1 MTPEE
6 FPIMNKY
13 ELEKVPIGI
22 GGKRMQFYR
31 IADWEPFIKN
41 LFSGESGSF
50 TDFPHW
56 IKIWEASLVLTDY
69 LLDEGLKT
77 EGQLETSQSVLETGA
92 GMGIT
97 GMFLAAFGYS
107 VLLTD
112 YDEDCLEL
120 LRLNIAH
127 NELNNARVRKL
138 DWNQPEI
145 EGQFDI
151 ICGAEVIYRES
162 IIPQLTALFRKHLK
176 PGGRIYLAHD
186 HRRSNVEKFIARLPA
201 DMRAETVVKTFRGQD
216 MARRIVIQIIGFA

>member
-1 MTPEE
+1 MTPDD

-13 ELEKVPIGI
+13 ELETVPIGI

-31 IADWEPFIKN
+31 IADWEPFIRK

-56 IKIWEASLVLTDY
+56 VKIWEASLVLTDY

-77 EGQLETSQSVLETGA
+77 KGAQETAQSVLEAGA

-97 GMFLAAFGYS
+97 GMFLAAFGHP
-107 VLLTD
+107 VILTD
-112 YDEDCLEL
+112 YEEDCLEL
-120 LRLNIAH
+120 MRLNIAY
-127 NELNNARVRKL
+127 NELASARVQKL
-138 DWNQPEI
+138 DWEAPTLS
-145 EGQFDI
+145 GQFDI

-162 IIPQLTALFRKHLK
+162 VISSLTALFRKHLK

-186 HRRSNVEKFIARLPA
+186 HQRSTVEKFVARLPS

-216 MARRIVIQIIGFA
+216 MARRILIHILRFA

>member
-1 MTPEE
+1 MTPSD
-6 FPIMNKY
+6 FPIMDKY
-13 ELEKVPIGI
+13 DLETVPIGI

-31 IADWEPFIKN
+31 IADWEPFIEK

-77 EGQLETSQSVLETGA
+77 KGQLETSQSVLETGA

-97 GMFLAAFGYS
+97 GMFLAAFGYP

-112 YDEDCLEL
+112 YDADCLEL
-120 LRLNIAH
+120 LRLNIAY
-127 NELNNARVRKL
+127 NELTNARVRKL
-138 DWNQPEI
+138 DWDQPELD
-145 EGQFDI
+145 GQFDI

-162 IIPQLTALFRKHLK
+162 IIPSLTALFRKHLK
-176 PGGRIYLAHD
+176 PDGRIYLAHD
-186 HRRSNVEKFIARLPA
+186 HQRSNVEKFMARLPA
-201 DMRAETVVKTFRGQD
+201 DMRAESVVKTFRGQD
-216 MARRIVIQIIGFA
+216 MARRIVIHILRFV

>member
-1 MTPEE
+1 MNPED
-6 FPIMNKY
+6 FPIMSKY
-13 ELEKVPIGI
+13 TLETVPIGI

-31 IADWEPFIKN
+31 IADWEPFIRD

-77 EGQLETSQSVLETGA
+77 EGEPEGGQRVLEAGA

-112 YDEDCLEL
+112 SDNDCLEL
-120 LRLNIAH
+120 LRLNIAY
-127 NELNNARVRKL
+127 NKLKNTRVQKL
-138 DWNQPEI
+138 HWDQPEI
-145 EGQFDI
+145 GGRFDF

-162 IIPQLTALFRKHLK
+162 IIPPLTALFRKHLK
-176 PGGRIYLAHD
+176 PGGRVYLAHD
-186 HRRSNVEKFIARLPA
+186 HQRSNVEKFMSRLPA
-201 DMRAETVVKTFRGQD
+201 DMRVETVVKTFRGQD
-216 MARRIVIQIIGFA
+216 MARRILIHILRFA

>member
-1 MTPEE
+1 MNPED
-6 FPIMNKY
+6 FPIMKKY
-13 ELEKVPIGI
+13 ALETVPIGI
-22 GGKRMQFYR
+22 GGKRMQFFR

-41 LFSGESGSF
+41 LFSGEPGSF

-120 LRLNIAH
+120 LRLNMAH

-138 DWNQPEI
+138 DWSRPEI

-162 IIPQLTALFRKHLK
+162 IIPPLTALLRKHLK

-186 HRRSNVEKFIARLPA
+186 HQRSNVEKFISRLPA
-201 DMRAETVVKTFRGQD
+201 DMRAETVVKTFRGPD
-216 MARRIVIQIIGFA
+216 MARRILIHILRFE